1 MLADILTMADIK
13 KLYRVLS
20 IYTYTLMCVCVFY
33 KYNNIKYIKQ

>member
-13 KLYRVLS
+13 KTIQSTEYIY
-20 IYTYTLMCVCVFY
+20 IYTDVCVFY